1 MTNHPT
7 FSHSKRSS
15 LAHMALLGAAA
26 LFAPLA
32 NAQESPYPNKAIRL
46 IVPYTAGGAT
56 DIIGRTVGQE
66 LSKVLGQ
73 PVVVDNRAGAAG
85 NIGAAAVAREKPDGY
100 TLLMGAMTSHS
111 INSALMGPAAGFD
124 MVKSFIP
131 VAIVGRV
138 PLVFVVHP
146 NSKYKS
152 LQQLIDGAKANP
164 GKLNYASSG
173 NGSPQHLAAEMFKR
187 EIGATIT
194 HVPYKGSTP
203 ALTDLMAG
211 QVDFMIDTVPAAQ
224 NFIKGGKLV
233 ALATTTA
240 QPVSALPNVP
250 TSTAAGLKGFD
261 VSSMF
266 GIAVP
271 AKTPDPVV
279 ARLSAAL
286 KTVMDQPAVKDTLA
300 AQGAVA
306 SYTTPKEAADAIARE
321 VAMWAKVIKDGNI
334 KPD

>member
-1 MTNHPT
+1 MKPD
-7 FSHSKRSS
+7 RSFNAS
-15 LAHMALLGAAA
+15 RRAGLCCAA
-26 LFAPLA
+26 LVGFAALA
-32 NAQESPYPNKAIRL
+32 SAALAQDAYPSKAIKL
-46 IVPYTAGGAT
+46 VVPYTAGGAT

-100 TLLMGAMTSHS
+100 TVLMGAMTSHS
-111 INSALMGPAAGFD
+111 INSVLMGQAAGFD
-124 MVKSFIP
+124 MVSSFTPIS
-131 VAIVGRV
+131 IVGRV
-138 PLVFVVHP
+138 PLVFVVNP
-146 NSKYKS
+146 NSKHKS
-152 LQQLIDGAKANP
+152 LKELIDFARANP
-164 GKLNYASSG
+164 GKLNYASAG
-173 NGSPQHLAAEMFKR
+173 NGSPQHLAGEMFKR
-187 EIGATIT
+187 EIGATIA

-240 QPVSALPNVP
+240 QPVASLPGVP
-250 TSTAAGLKGFD
+250 TAAAAGLKGFD

-271 AKTPDPVV
+271 ARTPEPVV

-286 KTVMDQPAVKDTLA
+286 KTVMEQPAVKDTLA

-306 SYTTPKEAADAIARE
+306 SYTTPKEAEAAIARE
-321 VAMWAKVIKDGNI
+321 VAMWSKVIKEGNI
-334 KPD
+334 KPE